1 MTDLHPVRRA
11 LLSVSDKTGLIE
23 LGKALAERGVELL
36 STGGTAKAL
45 RDAGLVVKDVSE
57 VTGFP
62 EMMDGRVKTL
72 HPMVHGGLL
81 ALRDNDTH
89 VAAMT
94 EHGIGAIDLLVVNL
108 YPFEATVAKGAGY
121 DECVENIDIGGPAMI
136 RAASKNH
143 AFVNVV
149 VDVQDYD
156 ALLAELAANEGQ
168 TSYAFRQKLAQTAY
182 ARTAA
187 YDTAVSNWMA
197 DALAAEAPRRRA
209 FAGELKQTLRYG
221 ENSHQQAA
229 FYTDGTGRP
238 GVATAV
244 QHQGKELSYNNI
256 NDTDAAFELVAEFDP
271 ADGAACAI
279 IKHANPCGVAKGAT
293 LLEAYKAAFD
303 CDRTSAFGGIVAL
316 NQSLD
321 AETAQEITG
330 IFTEVVIAP
339 GASDEAKAI
348 FAAKKNLRLLTTE
361 ALPDVTAG
369 GKTVRQVAGG
379 LLVQD
384 KDNGFVGMDDLKVVT
399 KKAPTDEQMRDLLF
413 AWKVAKHVKSNA
425 IVYVKDGATVGVG
438 AGQMSRVDSALIA
451 AKKAERMADVLGLPQ
466 PLTIGSAVASDA
478 FFPFPDGLME
488 AAEAGATCVIQPG
501 GSMRDDEVIAAADE
515 AGLAMVFTGMRHFR
529 H

>member
-1 MTDLHPVRRA
+1 MTDLTPLRRA

-23 LGKALAERGVELL
+23 LAQALAARGVELL
-36 STGGTAKAL
+36 STGGSAAAL
-45 RDAGLVVKDVSE
+45 RDAGLEVRDVAD

-72 HPMVHGGLL
+72 HPAVHGGLL
-81 ALRDNDTH
+81 ALRDNESH
-89 VAAMT
+89 VEAMDA
-94 EHGIGAIDLLVVNL
+94 HGIGAIDLLVVNL
-108 YPFEATVAKGAGY
+108 YPFEETVAKGADY
-121 DECVENIDIGGPAMI
+121 DTCIENIDIGGPAMI
-136 RAASKNH
+136 RAAAKNH

-149 VDVQDYD
+149 MDVEDYGT
-156 ALLAELAANEGQ
+156 LLAELDAHDGQ
-168 TSYAFRQKLAQTAY
+168 TGYAFRQRLAQTAY
-182 ARTAA
+182 ARTGA
-187 YDTAVSNWMA
+187 YDAAVSTWMA
-197 DALAAEAPRRRA
+197 GALGETAPRRRA
-209 FAGELKQTLRYG
+209 FAGTLSQTLRYG
-221 ENSHQQAA
+221 ENPHQVAA
-229 FYTDGTGRP
+229 FYTDGTQRA

-271 ADGAACAI
+271 AETAACAI
-279 IKHANPCGVAKGAT
+279 IKHANPCGVAVGAT
-293 LLEAYKAAFD
+293 LAEAYGSAFD

-316 NQSLD
+316 NQPLD
-321 AETAQEITG
+321 EATAKEIVG

-339 GASDEAKAI
+339 GASDAARAV

-361 ALPDVTAG
+361 GLPDTKQG
-369 GKTVRQVAGG
+369 GLTYRQVAGG
-379 LLVQD
+379 MLVQD
-384 KDNGFVGMDDLKVVT
+384 KDTGFVGMDDLKVVT
-399 KKAPTDEQMRDLLF
+399 KLAPTDTQMRDLLF

-438 AGQMSRVDSALIA
+438 AGQMSRLDSALIA
-451 AKKAERMADVLGLPQ
+451 ATKAERMAEALGLATSPAV
-466 PLTIGSAVASDA
+466 GSAVASDA

-488 AAEAGATCVIQPG
+488 AAAAGATCVIQPG